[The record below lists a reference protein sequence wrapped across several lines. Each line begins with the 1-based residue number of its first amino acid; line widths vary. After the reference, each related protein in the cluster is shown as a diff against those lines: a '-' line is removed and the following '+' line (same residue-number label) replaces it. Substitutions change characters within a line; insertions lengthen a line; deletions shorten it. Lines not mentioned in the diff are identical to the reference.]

1 MEEKQ
6 QYSLISEAL
15 PKALFVFLKILFYFI
30 VLPYKIWKA
39 STLRLAHISNDPLL
53 NDEEEFPVYTI
64 AKIGYDALIVFL
76 PILGIVLGI
85 LLATMFGGGYDYYYD
100 QYSTGMGFRSFITTF
115 IVSYF
120 VIPLFSF
127 IKEILTITLSMVHS
141 LKEIEKNTQ
150 NFDESTRALL

>member
-1 MEEKQ
+1 MRGGDKKNIQKATSDKQKLGEEGKTSIQ
-6 QYSLISEAL
+6 KVREEILSTGLEENQSD
-15 PKALFVFLKILFYFI
+15 KI
-30 VLPYKIWKA
+30 
-39 STLRLAHISNDPLL
+39 
-53 NDEEEFPVYTI
+53 
-64 AKIGYDALIVFL
+64 
-76 PILGIVLGI
+76 
-85 LLATMFGGGYDYYYD
+85 LATMFGGGYDYYYD